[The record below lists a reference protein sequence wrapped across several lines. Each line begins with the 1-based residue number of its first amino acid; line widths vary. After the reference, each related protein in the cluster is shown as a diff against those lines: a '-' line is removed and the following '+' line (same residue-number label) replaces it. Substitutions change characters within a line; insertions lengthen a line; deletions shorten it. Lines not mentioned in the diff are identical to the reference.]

1 VLTVVFNNNSGKSQV
16 TWVLLV
22 LCDTLFS
29 TIRPRRIVG
38 VRENNQT
45 TLIVYWSSM
54 NSVPDQQVEDSLGEQ
69 FNVITLHYI

>member
-1 VLTVVFNNNSGKSQV
+1 MLTVVFNNNSGKSQV

>member
-1 VLTVVFNNNSGKSQV
+1 V

-29 TIRPRRIVG
+29 TIIHRLIVG
-38 VRENNQT
+38 IGENNQT
-45 TLIVYWSSM
+45 TLIVHWSSM

-69 FNVITLHYI
+69 FHIINYVTFDYSRGIKTN

>member
-1 VLTVVFNNNSGKSQV
+1 M

-29 TIRPRRIVG
+29 TIRLSIIVG

-45 TLIVYWSSM
+45 ILIVHWSST

-69 FNVITLHYI
+69 LNIITLCYI